1 MTQRPVPP
9 KSPTLPATPATS
21 AASAAAPPAPGEP
34 IDESLLEDLSPP
46 AFEALRWSVR
56 MADGLSP
63 MARTEFQAWLGAK
76 PEHRE
81 AFEDMAGVWDAIDD
95 LPPAGAARLR
105 TTVAIEKAS
114 ESSALGATGDA
125 HPPVPAPAA
134 KRARTSRRLLPHA
147 LVATLAAGLLGG
159 GWFGWDTWQNQPVF
173 NRHYA
178 TQRGQSLD
186 ATLPDGSQLVFDTA
200 TQADV
205 TLYRNRREVS
215 LPEGQAVFKV
225 QADKSRPFHVIAGA
239 ARITVVGTKFSVR
252 YTPSIGSKAVQVA
265 VMEGKVRVSSA
276 SGEGHGQTVDLTPG
290 QAVNVDDQGR
300 PGRVDSVPP
309 DAMAPWRSRR
319 LSFDNAPLAN
329 VLAELGRYGESGLRV
344 SDPAIGGLPVTA
356 SVDLDHI
363 GGFTRSLPLVLPVRL
378 RQHDGAT
385 DIVAR

>member
-1 MTQRPVPP
+1 MD
-9 KSPTLPATPATS
+9 A
-21 AASAAAPPAPGEP
+21 
-34 IDESLLEDLSPP
+34 LSPP

-81 AFEDMAGVWDAIDD
+81 AFEDMARVWDAIDD

-114 ESSALGATGDA
+114 ESSALGAIGDA

-134 KRARTSRRLLPHA
+134 ERARTSRRLLPHA

-159 GWFGWDTWQNQPVF
+159 GWFGWDIWQNQPIF

-186 ATLPDGSQLVFDTA
+186 AALPDGSQLVFDTA

-225 QADKSRPFHVIAGA
+225 QADKSRPFHVLAGA

-265 VMEGKVRVSSA
+265 VMEGKVRVSGA
-276 SGEGHGQTVDLTPG
+276 SGEGHGQTVELSPG
-290 QAVNVDDQGR
+290 QAVNVDNQGR

-309 DAMAPWRSRR
+309 DAMAPWRGRR
-319 LSFDNAPLAN
+319 LSFDNTPLAN

-363 GGFTRSLPLVLPVRL
+363 DGFTRSLPLVLPVRL
-378 RQHDGAT
+378 RQHDGAR

>member
-1 MTQRPVPP
+1 MTQRSVPP
-9 KSPTLPATPATS
+9 KSPPLPATPASPT
-21 AASAAAPPAPGEP
+21 APGEP
-34 IDESLLEDLSPP
+34 IDESLLDDLSPP

-63 MARTEFQAWLGAK
+63 MARAEFQAWLDAK
-76 PEHRE
+76 PEHRA

-95 LPPAGAARLR
+95 LPPAGTARLL

-114 ESSALGATGDA
+114 ESSALGATGDVR
-125 HPPVPAPAA
+125 PPVPAPAA
-134 KRARTSRRLLPHA
+134 KRARANRQLLPHA

-159 GWFGWDTWQNQPVF
+159 GWFGWDTWHNQPVF
-173 NRHYA
+173 NLHYA

-186 ATLPDGSQLVFDTA
+186 TALPDGSQLVFDTA

-239 ARITVVGTKFSVR
+239 TRITVVGTKFSVR

-265 VMEGKVRVSSA
+265 VMEGKVRVSGA
-276 SGEGHGQTVDLTPG
+276 SGEGHGQTVELMPG
-290 QAVNVDDQGR
+290 QAVDVDDQGR
-300 PGRVDSVPP
+300 PGRVDSVPT
-309 DAMAPWRSRR
+309 DAMAPWRGRR
-319 LSFDNAPLAN
+319 LSFDNTPLAN
-329 VLAELGRYGESGLRV
+329 VLAELGRYGDSGLRV

-363 GGFTRSLPLVLPVRL
+363 DGFTRSLPLVLPVRL
-378 RQHDGAT
+378 RQRDGVT
-385 DIVAR
+385 DIVSR